1 MEGILSM
8 NNAKMYYFEKEDI
21 LHLIVSDE
29 PEANSVEIS
38 PNITAELNDEGELIG
53 IEIINASSFLRDS
66 ILESVQGKLLTLAV
80 ADIELIN
87 PKEQT
92 LKPMKINALV
102 DTGAITLCI
111 PEHIVL
117 QLKLEALEQREVTTA
132 DGKKRL
138 VPYVGPVQI
147 RFENRNCFTGALVL
161 GDSVLLGAVPLE
173 DMDLVINP
181 RLQTITVNPESPNI
195 PAALVK
201 CSCLSI

>member
-1 MEGILSM
+1 MWLV
-8 NNAKMYYFEKEDI
+8 Y
-21 LHLIVSDE
+21 
-29 PEANSVEIS
+29 
-38 PNITAELNDEGELIG
+38 
-53 IEIINASSFLRDS
+53 
-66 ILESVQGKLLTLAV
+66 

-201 CSCLSI
+201 SSCLSI

>member
-1 MEGILSM
+1 MGLV
-8 NNAKMYYFEKEDI
+8 Y
-21 LHLIVSDE
+21 
-29 PEANSVEIS
+29 
-38 PNITAELNDEGELIG
+38 
-53 IEIINASSFLRDS
+53 
-66 ILESVQGKLLTLAV
+66 

-195 PAALVK
+195 PAAVVK
-201 CSCLSI
+201 

>member
-1 MEGILSM
+1 MGLV
-8 NNAKMYYFEKEDI
+8 Y
-21 LHLIVSDE
+21 
-29 PEANSVEIS
+29 
-38 PNITAELNDEGELIG
+38 
-53 IEIINASSFLRDS
+53 
-66 ILESVQGKLLTLAV
+66 

-92 LKPMKINALV
+92 LKPIKINALV
-102 DTGAITLCI
+102 DTEAVTLCI

-117 QLKLEALEQREVTTA
+117 QLKLETLEQREVTTA

-138 VPYVGPVQI
+138 VPYVGPVQV

-181 RLQTITVNPESPNI
+181 WLQTITVNLKSLYKLLRI
-195 PAALVK
+195 QIA
-201 CSCLSI
+201 

>member
-1 MEGILSM
+1 MGLV
-8 NNAKMYYFEKEDI
+8 Y
-21 LHLIVSDE
+21 
-29 PEANSVEIS
+29 
-38 PNITAELNDEGELIG
+38 
-53 IEIINASSFLRDS
+53 
-66 ILESVQGKLLTLAV
+66 

-92 LKPMKINALV
+92 LRPMKINALV

-195 PAALVK
+195 PAAVVK
-201 CSCLSI
+201 SSCLPI

>member
-1 MEGILSM
+1 MGLV
-8 NNAKMYYFEKEDI
+8 Y
-21 LHLIVSDE
+21 
-29 PEANSVEIS
+29 
-38 PNITAELNDEGELIG
+38 
-53 IEIINASSFLRDS
+53 
-66 ILESVQGKLLTLAV
+66 

-92 LKPMKINALV
+92 LRPMKINALV

-201 CSCLSI
+201 SSCLSI

>member
-1 MEGILSM
+1 MGLV
-8 NNAKMYYFEKEDI
+8 Y
-21 LHLIVSDE
+21 
-29 PEANSVEIS
+29 
-38 PNITAELNDEGELIG
+38 
-53 IEIINASSFLRDS
+53 
-66 ILESVQGKLLTLAV
+66 

-117 QLKLEALEQREVTTA
+117 QLKLETLEQREVTTA

-195 PAALVK
+195 PAALVMK
-201 CSCLSI
+201 LKN

>member
-1 MEGILSM
+1 MGLV
-8 NNAKMYYFEKEDI
+8 Y
-21 LHLIVSDE
+21 
-29 PEANSVEIS
+29 
-38 PNITAELNDEGELIG
+38 
-53 IEIINASSFLRDS
+53 
-66 ILESVQGKLLTLAV
+66 

-181 RLQTITVNPESPNI
+181 SLQTITVNPESPNI

-201 CSCLSI
+201 SSCLSI

>member
-1 MEGILSM
+1 MGLV
-8 NNAKMYYFEKEDI
+8 Y
-21 LHLIVSDE
+21 
-29 PEANSVEIS
+29 
-38 PNITAELNDEGELIG
+38 
-53 IEIINASSFLRDS
+53 
-66 ILESVQGKLLTLAV
+66 

-87 PKEQT
+87 PKEQI
-92 LKPMKINALV
+92 LRPMKINALV

-201 CSCLSI
+201 SSCLSI